1 MGIINPSAIP
11 PNPQFDKI
19 PEPTQTPFTSAP
31 YNPLTQQHCDNCTKV
46 IQVANDALQL
56 AKKCRDCGY
65 PVDDII
71 AQLQAQMDQ
80 ATKIK
85 QQFFP
90 TSP

>member
-1 MGIINPSAIP
+1 MDTA
-11 PNPQFDKI
+11 
-19 PEPTQTPFTSAP
+19 FTSAP

-56 AKKCRDCGY
+56 ARKCRDCGY

-71 AQLQAQMDQ
+71 AQLEAQMAQ
-80 ATKIK
+80 AVKIK